1 MEDWGIKGARE
12 QKKEEKKEKERQKCQ
27 FKHKIV

>member
-12 QKKEEKKEKERQKCQ
+12 QKKEEKKKKKDRNVSLNTK
-27 FKHKIV
+27 